1 MRRAVAVLLGGVVL
15 IVVGLAFAY
24 RSWGWSL
31 TISVVGALMV
41 IPAAVRVARIR
52 QLPDVRRSRGMS
64 R

>member
-15 IVVGLAFAY
+15 IVVGFAFAY

-41 IPAAVRVARIR
+41 IAAAVRVAGIR
-52 QLPDVRRSRGMS
+52 QMPDVRRPGDMS